1 MTKNDSDQIG
11 QVHLN
16 FNSDPGY
23 FLGHTDLPQGNGQK
37 RDTSRI
43 GTF

>member
-16 FNSDPGY
+16 FNSDQFNGTLVILKLKTYIPNPY
-23 FLGHTDLPQGNGQK
+23 FSNLN
-37 RDTSRI
+37 
-43 GTF
+43 